1 MLLIGFT
8 GIAFASYR
16 RSDRRRQKI
25 TLGEMRA
32 SGVRGILIYCSDFHC
47 SHSSAINGD
56 RWPDDVRLSDLE
68 PRFTCHACG
77 RRGADIRPNFG
88 WEREARREPA
98 GVVDA

>member
-32 SGVRGILIYCSDFHC
+32 SGVPRLLICC
-47 SHSSAINGD
+47 
-56 RWPDDVRLSDLE
+56 
-68 PRFTCHACG
+68 
-77 RRGADIRPNFG
+77 
-88 WEREARREPA
+88 ARHQCPLGSFASFVARV
-98 GVVDA
+98 GLNT